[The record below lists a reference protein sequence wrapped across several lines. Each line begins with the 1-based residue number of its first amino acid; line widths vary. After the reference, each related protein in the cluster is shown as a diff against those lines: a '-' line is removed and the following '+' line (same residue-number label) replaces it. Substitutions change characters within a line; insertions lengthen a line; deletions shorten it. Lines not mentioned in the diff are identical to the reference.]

1 MFLVRLVYTST
12 ITKGI
17 TDSDIQNILDV
28 ARKNNS
34 LVDVTGLLLFN
45 RNYFLQCLEGSRA
58 QVNKIYHQILNDP
71 RHENILLLDY
81 SEVAERE
88 FSDWSMGY
96 IPEMNSTMP
105 VNLKYSTSSKFD
117 PYIMSGHS
125 AHKLLLNLR
134 NVVTIV

>member
-105 VNLKYSTSSKFD
+105 VNLKYSTNSKFD
-117 PYIMSGHS
+117 PYNMSGHS

>member
-17 TDSDIQNILDV
+17 TDSDIKNILDV

-58 QVNKIYHQILNDP
+58 QVNKIYHQILNDL

-117 PYIMSGHS
+117 PYNMSGHS

>member
-105 VNLKYSTSSKFD
+105 VNLKYSTSSKFY
-117 PYIMSGHS
+117 PYNMSGHS

>member
-71 RHENILLLDY
+71 RHESILLLDY

-117 PYIMSGHS
+117 PYNMSGHS

>member
-96 IPEMNSTMP
+96 IPEMNATMP

-117 PYIMSGHS
+117 PYNMSGHS

>member
-12 ITKGI
+12 IAKGV
-17 TDSDIQNILDV
+17 TESDIQNILDV

-34 LVDVTGLLLFN
+34 LIDVTGLLLFN

-88 FSDWSMGY
+88 CSEWSMGY
-96 IPEMNSTMP
+96 IPEVNATMP
-105 VNLKYSTSSKFD
+105 IHLKYSTNSKFE
-117 PYIMSGHS
+117 PYSLSGSS
-125 AHKLLLNLR
+125 AHKLLLDLR
-134 NVVTIV
+134 NVVTVV

>member
-105 VNLKYSTSSKFD
+105 VNLKYSTSSKFN
-117 PYIMSGHS
+117 PYNMSGHS